1 MQKDTHCHY
10 NIKYPAQNCLYFQTA
25 SPLHCNLLSKLYFN
39 ISQNISLS
47 KIKLKNQTIFILTFF
62 LCDYI
67 IILVTITIIKKGW

>member
-10 NIKYPAQNCLYFQTA
+10 DIIYPAKNCLYFQTA
-25 SPLHCNLLSKLYFN
+25 SPLHCHLLSKLYSN
-39 ISQNISLS
+39 IPPSIRLS
-47 KIKLKNQTIFILTFF
+47 KIKMKNQTIFILTFF